1 MSMLRIALLQMA
13 PSGDDIEANRAKGDA
28 FCRRACA
35 EGADIALFPE
45 MWSVGYMWPNAD
57 DEAGVERWRGLA
69 VSSDSPFVEHFRA
82 LAMELEMAIGITYLE
97 DRSDGP
103 RNTLSLIDRRGETKL
118 TYTKVHTCDF
128 GIERLTTPGA
138 DFPVCTLE
146 TGAGSVQVG
155 AMICYDREFPETARI
170 LMLRGAEVILTPNA
184 CDLEPHRITQFR
196 TRAYEN
202 MVAVAMANYAQPRCN
217 GHSIAFD
224 GAAFDEDGQGRD
236 TLLVEAGG
244 GEGVYVAAVDLD
256 ALRAYRE
263 RSVWGN
269 AYRRPSL
276 YGELLSDDVSQPFKR
291 LENRR

>member
-1 MSMLRIALLQMA
+1 MA
-13 PSGDDIEANRAKGDA
+13 PSGDDADANLAKGEV

-35 EGADIALFPE
+35 EGADVALFPE
-45 MWSVGYMWPNAD
+45 MWSAGYSFPDVEDA
-57 DEAGVERWRGLA
+57 ASIERWSGLA
-69 VSSDSPFVEHFRA
+69 VGRDSGYVEHFRA
-82 LAMELEMAIGITYLE
+82 LARELKMAIAVTYLE
-97 DRSDGP
+97 TWPGGP
-103 RNTLSLIDRRGETKL
+103 RNSMSLIDRRGDILL
-118 TYTKVHTCDF
+118 TYAKAHTCDF
-128 GIERLTTPGA
+128 GAESLLTPGD

-146 TGAGSVQVG
+146 TASGPVQVG

-196 TRAYEN
+196 SRAYEN
-202 MVAVAMANYAQPRCN
+202 MVAVAMANYAPPKCN

-224 GAAFDEDGQGRD
+224 GAAFTEDGQGRD

-244 GEGVYVAAVDLD
+244 GEGVFVASVDLD
-256 ALRAYRE
+256 GLRAYRG

-276 YGELLSDDVSQPFKR
+276 YAELVSTEVALPF
-291 LENRR
+291 RRAEDRR